1 MGRMFGIMVY
11 GNYIGQ
17 MAGYMSLMKRLNTGI
32 WWFVNGTAYFYTDL
46 MASLEEVTRG
56 HDLNSEIVD
65 FPRGQLLGTGVSVE
79 WLPRL

>member
-1 MGRMFGIMVY
+1 MFSIMVY

-17 MAGYMSLMKRLNTGI
+17 VAGEVSLVKGLNTSFR
-32 WWFVNGTAYFYTDL
+32 WFVNGTADFQADPV
-46 MASLEEVTRG
+46 AGFKEVTRG